1 MASNTIVVQY
11 RSYKGVSNLTILR
24 KSDNVLYSWP
34 KPSTFVL
41 QDGQNQVIQT
51 TRSDVGELGRI
62 NTYTTE
68 RMPELS
74 ITYAVLQPELF
85 AFQTGNTMID
95 STLDVGYPR
104 SLVVPTTVAPAIA
117 TIPPA
122 TAGQAGFGIAVDAV
136 TEGSVNLDGLST
148 TITQVAFGGF
158 TDGGVREFAV
168 GANGEL
174 VFSADL
180 QGCVVSLLL
189 PWNVNGRII
198 SDILVGEVQ
207 INAALVNSNN
217 KISFL
222 TIPSAVVNT
231 PGTPF
236 EPGVENFE
244 IRVFPLI
251 PPGACRAYQIVET
264 EFDVACSS

>member
-1 MASNTIVVQY
+1 MAANTIVVQY
-11 RSYKGVSNLTILR
+11 RSFKGVSNLTILR
-24 KSDNVLYSWP
+24 KNDNILYSWP

-74 ITYAVLQPELF
+74 ITYSVLQPELF

-95 STLDVGYPR
+95 ATLDVGYPR

-122 TAGQAGFGIAVDAV
+122 TAGQAGFGIATDAE
-136 TEGSVNLDGLST
+136 TIGSINTDGIST
-148 TITQVAFGGF
+148 ALTQVPFAGF
-158 TDGGVREFAV
+158 TGAGTQEFAV

-174 VFSADL
+174 VFSDDL
-180 QGCVVSLLL
+180 QGCVISLLI
-189 PWNVNGRII
+189 PWNVNARII
-198 SDILVGEVQ
+198 SDVLVGEVQ

-217 KISFL
+217 RISFL

-251 PPGACRAYQIVET
+251 PPGACRAYQIYET
-264 EFDVACSS
+264 EFEVACTS